1 MPAEAPRV
9 ITGVPA
15 SGGAAA
21 GPVLRFQR
29 AAGLP
34 APRPFGDAAAEG
46 ARAVDALA
54 WLAGEL
60 GERAKAATTETAR
73 DVLEAQV
80 LMAED
85 PTLAEAV
92 AARVAA
98 GADAAY
104 AVHGALTEQAELL
117 RAAGGYLGERAADL
131 EDLRDRAVARVLGR
145 PAPAIPS
152 GGRPFVL
159 VADDLAPA
167 DTATLDPGVV
177 LALVTARGGP
187 TSHTAIIARALGLP
201 AVVGCPSALD
211 VPDGLLILVD
221 GDSGEIRVGIDAG
234 EAAEVAAR
242 QQRARDAEHA
252 YDGAPGRTA
261 DGHAVPLLLNIGSAA
276 DLPEDPDTAGV
287 EGVGLFRT
295 ELLFLDRADEPGY
308 EEQRAAYE
316 AVFRALPGRRVV
328 VRTLDAGADKPL
340 PFLDLGE
347 EPNPALG
354 VRGLRTARARP
365 ELLER
370 QLAAI
375 AAARDADDADVWV
388 MAPMVATES
397 EARNFA
403 ERARSH
409 GLDRVGVMV
418 EVPAAALLADR
429 LLEHVDF
436 LSIGTNDLGQYTLA
450 ADRQAGA
457 LADLLDPWQPALLAL
472 IARCAEAGAAAGK
485 PVGVCGEA
493 AADPRLAPVLVGL
506 GVGSLSMSARAV
518 PGVRAA
524 LAGRTLAE
532 THRLAQEALAARS

>member
-1 MPAEAPRV
+1 MLFR
-9 ITGVPA
+9 
-15 SGGAAA
+15 S
-21 GPVLRFQR
+21 
-29 AAGLP
+29 
-34 APRPFGDAAAEG
+34 
-46 ARAVDALA
+46 
-54 WLAGEL
+54 
-60 GERAKAATTETAR
+60 
-73 DVLEAQV
+73 
-80 LMAED
+80 
-85 PTLAEAV
+85 
-92 AARVAA
+92 
-98 GADAAY
+98 
-104 AVHGALTEQAELL
+104 
-117 RAAGGYLGERAADL
+117 
-131 EDLRDRAVARVLGR
+131 
-145 PAPAIPS
+145 
-152 GGRPFVL
+152 
-159 VADDLAPA
+159 
-167 DTATLDPGVV
+167 
-177 LALVTARGGP
+177 LVTARGGP

-201 AVVGCPSALD
+201 AVVGCPGALD

-276 DLPEDPDTAGV
+276 DLPKDPDTAGV

-436 LSIGTNDLGQYTLA
+436 LSIGTNDLGQ
-450 ADRQAGA
+450 
-457 LADLLDPWQPALLAL
+457 
-472 IARCAEAGAAAGK
+472 
-485 PVGVCGEA
+485 
-493 AADPRLAPVLVGL
+493 
-506 GVGSLSMSARAV
+506 
-518 PGVRAA
+518 
-524 LAGRTLAE
+524 
-532 THRLAQEALAARS
+532 